1 MKDDFDE
8 LKAANIR
15 ALGERADVAKLTNQ
29 WMTEVTRNRYS
40 YHFTWLGVPIIQ
52 FPQDMIAMQEI
63 IWAVRPD
70 LIIETGVA
78 RGGSL
83 VFYASLLE
91 LIGGEGL
98 VLGID
103 IDIRPPNR
111 AVIEAHSMAKR
122 IRLIEGSSVSSE
134 VVDEARALAGKA
146 ERVLVVL
153 DSNHTHE
160 HVLSELQLYS
170 PFVTH
175 GSYVV
180 VFDTI
185 IEDLPDDFYPD
196 RPWGKGNNAKTAV
209 FEFLAG
215 NDTFEVDRSI
225 EHKLQITVAPNGYL
239 RRVRN

>member
-1 MKDDFDE
+1 MKDDFDD
-8 LKAANIR
+8 LKAENIR
-15 ALGERADVAKLTNQ
+15 LLGERADVAKLTNQ

-78 RGGSL
+78 RGGS
-83 VFYASLLE
+83 VIYYASLLE

-103 IDIRPPNR
+103 VDIRPPNR
-111 AVIEAHSMAKR
+111 AAIEGHSMAKR
-122 IRLIEGSSVSSE
+122 IRLVEGSSVAGE
-134 VVDEARALAGKA
+134 VVAEARALADQA

-160 HVLSELQLYS
+160 HVLRELQLYS
-170 PFVTH
+170 PLVTR
-175 GSYVV
+175 GSYLVA
-180 VFDTI
+180 FDTI
-185 IEDLPDDFYPD
+185 IEDLPEDFYPD

-209 FEFLAG
+209 LEFLDG
-215 NDTFEVDRSI
+215 NAEFEVDRTI